1 MSAQLFKTFIVTAVI
16 GMLFYLV
23 FSSIKK
29 TDIFEGL
36 TTISSD
42 KDSKLKDKTDLTK
55 NIKILK
61 DKLSLDKRKQE
72 YEDFIVNLEDAC
84 NLQILYVLYNA
95 SEPLDI
101 KLLESVNTMNNAK
114 STLNDLMKYLD
125 GQ

>member
-42 KDSKLKDKTDLTK
+42 KDSKLKDKTDL
-55 NIKILK
+55 I
-61 DKLSLDKRKQE
+61 
-72 YEDFIVNLEDAC
+72 
-84 NLQILYVLYNA
+84 
-95 SEPLDI
+95 
-101 KLLESVNTMNNAK
+101 
-114 STLNDLMKYLD
+114 
-125 GQ
+125 